1 MQNQFFVS
9 FYNERK
15 VDFRKMSMR
24 QMEAK
29 ISQKSGNRETNI
41 LCKDIRYVLNCEL
54 YWLFEK
60 RIEIAIFTPS

>member
-54 YWLFEK
+54 
-60 RIEIAIFTPS
+60 